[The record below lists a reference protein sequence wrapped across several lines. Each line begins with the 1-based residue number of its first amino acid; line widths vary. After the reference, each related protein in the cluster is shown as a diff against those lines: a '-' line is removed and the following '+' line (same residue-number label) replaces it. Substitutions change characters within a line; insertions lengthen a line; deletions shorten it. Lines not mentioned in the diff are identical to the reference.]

1 MSGEPFELT
10 APLKVMRGSEGME
23 SAYLEFDGEQAG
35 LIVAEKLA
43 AQAAGAKLR
52 FGSFKV
58 VATIG
63 ATRWDSSLYPQKDG
77 TWFLP
82 VRKPVRLAEG
92 LAEGEAVTVRIEVT
106 A

>member
-1 MSGEPFELT
+1 MNGESFTLT

-23 SAYLEFDGEQAG
+23 SAYLEFAGEQAG

-43 AQAAGAKLR
+43 VQAAGAKLR

-63 ATRWDSSLYPQKDG
+63 ATRWDSSLYPEKDG
-77 TWFLP
+77 AWFLP

-92 LAEGEAVTVRIEVT
+92 LAEGNEVTVRIEVT